1 MLFKRNYINQMLYLY
16 LTISIR
22 KNILLRVIFKHLFLF
37 KKFWF
42 ILEKKC
48 ENIRLWGRQSS
59 DLCKKETWIG
69 YLFMNN
75 YYQFENP
82 FCMQKYKNILEM
94 RV

>member
-1 MLFKRNYINQMLYLY
+1 
-16 LTISIR
+16 
-22 KNILLRVIFKHLFLF
+22 
-37 KKFWF
+37 
-42 ILEKKC
+42 LEKKC

-82 FCMQKYKNILEM
+82 FCMQKYKNVFEM